1 VKIRNIEVETENID
15 SMNAGAAAAVVED
28 PGLPGDS
35 PVAVERPEAPGG
47 VTLIRVSTAGADGGS
62 PDEHTVRSACAR
74 ALDAA
79 AKAALDSIALP
90 ALGCRAGG
98 LTPVASGKIMAQ
110 EAIRRARRDDRHPA
124 RILFCVPDAFYYLE
138 FERAVSGY
146 IRHFLDVLIWGPF
159 VTVDAII
166 VVPAAAGSG
175 GTRAI
180 LRAQAHWA
188 ASEALGRPWLRAG
201 AGIVLVKRSNPPF
214 GYALPGGFVDYG
226 ESLEDAVHR
235 EAREETGLE
244 LRDLRQFHTYSD
256 PGRDPRFHTVT
267 TVFSARAEGAPRA
280 GDDAAAVRVVRPE
293 EIAGLSFAFDHKR
306 VLEEFLAG
314 TYHAGRVRRDRG
326 S

>member
-1 VKIRNIEVETENID
+1 MKIRNIEVETENID

-35 PVAVERPEAPGG
+35 PAAVERPAAPEG
-47 VTLIRVSTAGADGGS
+47 VTRIRVSTAGKDGS
-62 PDEHTVRSACAR
+62 PDEHSVRSACAR

-110 EAIRRARRDDRHPA
+110 EAIRRARCDDRHPA
-124 RILFCVPDAFYYLE
+124 RIIFCVPDAFFYLE

-166 VVPAAAGSG
+166 VVPAAAGAG
-175 GTRAI
+175 GARAV
-180 LRAQAHWA
+180 LRAP
-188 ASEALGRPWLRAG
+188 ALGRPWLRAG

-226 ESLEDAVHR
+226 ESLEDAIHR

-244 LRDLRQFHTYSD
+244 LLDLRQFHTYSD

-267 TVFSARAEGAPRA
+267 TVFSARSKGAPRA

-293 EIAGLSFAFDHKR
+293 EIAGLDFAFDHKR

-314 TYHAGRVRRDRG
+314 TYHAGRSRRDRG